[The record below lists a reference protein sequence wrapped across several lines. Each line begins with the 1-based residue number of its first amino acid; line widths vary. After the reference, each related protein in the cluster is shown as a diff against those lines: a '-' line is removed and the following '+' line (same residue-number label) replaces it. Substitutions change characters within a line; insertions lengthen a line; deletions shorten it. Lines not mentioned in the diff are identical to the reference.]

1 MLMSQARIL
10 NPNISAC
17 NHLEGSKPV
26 TTIGIVGTGP
36 SGIYSLMHL
45 ISLPVQLH
53 ITMFEQNHRA
63 GVGTPY
69 DPETNDPAML
79 ANIASIEL
87 PPVTE
92 ALVDWLVT
100 RTDDELSEIHINRAE
115 ICDRAFYP
123 RVLIGAYYHDQ
134 LNKLVELATS
144 QGHAVEI
151 LTRHHVVDV
160 IVHESDV
167 VIQVEAD
174 GATRLQAFDFA
185 IVASGHQERDVDE
198 EHEQLDHAYAK
209 RDVGTWRDAR
219 IGVLG
224 TSLSAI
230 DVAIGTAAEAG
241 RFIRQNGRLSY
252 VTDDPAASFSVTL
265 MSRRGLL
272 PEADFYCPIP
282 YEPLIHCT
290 PEQVIAICNDGRGE
304 CLDRLF
310 ALFKTKLA
318 SADPGYADGIGLQ
331 FLTPDNFAEVYFAAR
346 QRVPTL
352 DWAEANLA
360 EAKANARAR
369 KTVAWRYAILRM
381 HEVFGNAVKF
391 LDERDR
397 KRFSKGL
404 KQVFIDNYAAVP
416 PLSIERLLALRDDG
430 RLRILRLGN
439 DYSLLMS
446 NETGTT
452 HIQTD
457 GGSEEFDI
465 MVDAR
470 GQPALTLQELPFPTL
485 RLQIIANE
493 RVNDPSFSAD
503 DVSDLLEASVDVDE
517 SFALNDGLYSL
528 SRVYCLSIPHL
539 LKMHP
544 FIQGLTSCNELA
556 RAMTDSLAKALSML
570 HTHPH
575 SGMSEK
581 VAHFDKTSLVFC
593 LSKKQW
599 NAVGEQVA

>member
-1 MLMSQARIL
+1 M
-10 NPNISAC
+10 
-17 NHLEGSKPV
+17 

-45 ISLPVQLH
+45 IELPAPLH
-53 ITMFEQNHRA
+53 ITLFEQNHRA

-92 ALVDWLVT
+92 TLVDWLHD
-100 RTDDELSEIHINRAE
+100 RTDAELEDVHISRVEIS
-115 ICDRAFYP
+115 DRAFYP

-134 LNKLVELATS
+134 LSKLVARAAAK
-144 QGHAVEI
+144 GHTVEV
-151 LTRHHVVDV
+151 LTRHQVVDV
-160 IVHESDV
+160 IVHQGDV
-167 VIQVEAD
+167 VIQVED
-174 GATRLQAFDFA
+174 GGATRLQAFDYA
-185 IVASGHQERDVDE
+185 VVASGHQERDVE
-198 EHEQLDHAYAK
+198 EEFEQLDHAYAK
-209 RDVGTWRDAR
+209 RDVETWRDAR

-241 RFIRQNGRLSY
+241 RFVRREGKLNYIA
-252 VTDDPAASFSVTL
+252 DDANAAFSVTL

-282 YEPLIHCT
+282 YEPLVRCT
-290 PEQVIAICNDGRGE
+290 PEQVEAICTDGRGD
-304 CLDRLF
+304 CLDRMF
-310 ALFKTKLA
+310 ELFKTKLA
-318 SADPGYADGIGLQ
+318 TADPGYADGIGLQ
-331 FLTPDNFAEVYFAAR
+331 FLTPDNFAEVYFSAR
-346 QRVPTL
+346 QRVPAL

-381 HEVFGNAVKF
+381 HEVFGNAVKL

-416 PLSIERLLALRDDG
+416 PLSIERLLALRDAG

-439 DYSLLMS
+439 GYNLEND
-446 NETGTT
+446 EEAGTT
-452 HIQTD
+452 RIVTD
-457 GGSEEFDI
+457 AGEEVFDI

-493 RVNDPSFSAD
+493 RANDPSFTAD
-503 DVSDLLEASVDVDE
+503 DASDLLESGIEVDE
-517 SFALNDGLYSL
+517 AYALNDGIYSL

-539 LKMHP
+539 LKLHP
-544 FIQGLTSCNELA
+544 FIQGLTSCYDLA
-556 RAMTDSLAKALSML
+556 KAMADSLADALAGSSNL
-570 HTHPH
+570 PHP
-575 SGMSEK
+575 GITER
-581 VAHFDKTSLVFC
+581 VAHFDESSLVYC
-593 LSKKQW
+593 LSKRQW
-599 NAVGEQVA
+599 KVGATIAG

>member
-1 MLMSQARIL
+1 M
-10 NPNISAC
+10 
-17 NHLEGSKPV
+17 

-45 ISLPVQLH
+45 IGLPATLR

-92 ALVDWLVT
+92 TLVDWLNT
-100 RTDDELSEIHINRAE
+100 RTDDELSEIHISRAE
-115 ICDRAFYP
+115 ISDRAFYP

-134 LNKLVELATS
+134 LGKLVARAEAK
-144 QGHAVEI
+144 GHTVEI

-160 IVHESDV
+160 VVHEADV
-167 VIQVEAD
+167 VIQVETD
-174 GATRLQAFDFA
+174 GATRLQAFDYA
-185 IVASGHQERDVDE
+185 IVASGHQERDAED

-209 RDVGTWRDAR
+209 RDVETWRDAR

-241 RFIRQNGRLSY
+241 RFVREDGRLVY
-252 VTDDPAASFSVTL
+252 VTNDPAASFSVTL

-290 PEQVIAICNDGRGE
+290 PEQVEVICTDGQGD
-304 CLDRLF
+304 CLDRMF
-310 ALFKTKLA
+310 ELFKTKLA

-331 FLTPDNFAEVYFAAR
+331 FLTPDNFAEVYFSAR
-346 QRVPTL
+346 ERVPAF
-352 DWAEANLA
+352 DWSEANLA

-381 HEVFGNAVKF
+381 HEVFGNAVRL

-397 KRFSKGL
+397 KRFFKGL
-404 KQVFIDNYAAVP
+404 KQVFVDNYAAVP
-416 PLSIERLLALRDDG
+416 PLSIERLLALRDAG
-430 RLRILRLGN
+430 KVRILRLGN
-439 DYSLLMS
+439 DYTLQS
-446 NETGTT
+446 NDETGTT
-452 HIQTD
+452 RIQAES
-457 GGSEEFDI
+457 GEEEFDI

-493 RVNDPSFSAD
+493 RANDPSFTAD
-503 DVSDLLEASVDVDE
+503 DVSDLLDSGVEVDE
-517 SFALNDGLYSL
+517 AYALNDGIYCL

-539 LKMHP
+539 LKLHP
-544 FIQGLTSCNELA
+544 FIQGLTSCQELA
-556 RAMTDSLAKALSML
+556 RVMAESLADELVG
-570 HTHPH
+570 PH
-575 SGMSEK
+575 SLPRPGITEL
-581 VAHFDKTSLVFC
+581 VAHFDETSLVFC
-593 LSKKQW
+593 LSKGQW
-599 NAVGEQVA
+599 MVDGQCAMK

>member
-1 MLMSQARIL
+1 MTR
-10 NPNISAC
+10 
-17 NHLEGSKPV
+17 
-26 TTIGIVGTGP
+26 IGIVGTGP

-45 ISLPVQLH
+45 INLPMPLH
-53 ITMFEQNHRA
+53 ITLFEQNHRA

-92 ALVDWLVT
+92 TLVDWLHD
-100 RTDDELSEIHINRAE
+100 RTDAELADVHISRAE
-115 ICDRAFYP
+115 ISDRAFYP

-134 LNKLVELATS
+134 LTKLIKRAEA
-144 QGHAVEI
+144 QGHTVEV
-151 LTRHHVVDV
+151 LTCHHVVDV
-160 IVHESDV
+160 IVHEGDV

-174 GATRLQAFDFA
+174 GATRLQAFDYA
-185 IVASGHQERDVDE
+185 IVASGHQERDVEE

-209 RDVGTWRDAR
+209 RDVETWRDAR

-241 RFIRQNGRLSY
+241 RFVRREGRLVY
-252 VTDDPAASFSVTL
+252 VSDDAEAAFSVTL

-282 YEPLIHCT
+282 YEPLVHCT
-290 PEQVIAICNDGRGE
+290 PEQVGTICADGKGD
-304 CLDRLF
+304 CLDRMF
-310 ALFKTKLA
+310 ELFKTKLTT
-318 SADPGYADGIGLQ
+318 ADPGYADGIGLQ
-331 FLTPDNFAEVYFAAR
+331 FLTPDTFAEVYFAAR
-346 QRVPTL
+346 QRVPAL
-352 DWAEANLA
+352 DWAEANLT

-381 HEVFGNAVKF
+381 HEAFGNAVKL

-416 PLSIERLLALRDDG
+416 PLSIERLLALRDAG
-430 RLRILRLGN
+430 KLRILRLGN
-439 DYSLLMS
+439 DYSLHS
-446 NETGTT
+446 DDEGGTT
-452 HIQTD
+452 TIQTEA
-457 GGSEEFDI
+457 GEEIFDV

-493 RVNDPSFSAD
+493 RANDPSFTVD
-503 DVSDLLEASVDVDE
+503 DVSDLLESGVEVDE
-517 SFALNDGLYSL
+517 SYALNDGLYSL

-539 LKMHP
+539 LKLHP
-544 FIQGLTSCNELA
+544 FIQGLTSCDELA
-556 RAMTDSLAKALSML
+556 QAMAASLADELAES
-570 HTHPH
+570 HTLPHP
-575 SGMSEK
+575 GITER
-581 VAHFDKTSLVFC
+581 VAHFDETSLVYC
-593 LSKKQW
+593 LSKRQW
-599 NAVGEQVA
+599 KADGQRVT

>member
-1 MLMSQARIL
+1 MHAEE
-10 NPNISAC
+10 NPLRRC
-17 NHLEGSKPV
+17 V

-36 SGIYSLMHL
+36 SGIYSLLHL
-45 ISLPVQLH
+45 IALPGPLR
-53 ITMFEQNHRA
+53 ITLFEQNHRA

-92 ALVDWLVT
+92 TLVDWLNS
-100 RTDDELSEIHINRAE
+100 RTDDELSGVRISRADISE
-115 ICDRAFYP
+115 RAFYP

-134 LNKLVELATS
+134 LNKLVARAEAT
-144 QGHAVEI
+144 GHTVEI
-151 LTRHHVVDV
+151 LTRRHVVDV

-174 GATRLQAFDFA
+174 GATHMQAFDYV
-185 IVASGHQERDVDE
+185 IVASGHQERDAEDA
-198 EHEQLDHAYAK
+198 HEQLDHAYAK
-209 RDVGTWRDAR
+209 RDAETWRDAR

-241 RFIRQNGRLSY
+241 RFVREDGRLSY
-252 VTDDPAASFSVTL
+252 VPDDPAASFSLTL

-282 YEPLIHCT
+282 YEPLVHCT
-290 PEQVIAICNDGRGE
+290 PEQVDAICADGKGN
-304 CLDRLF
+304 CLDRMF
-310 ALFKTKLA
+310 ELFKTKLA
-318 SADPGYADGIGLQ
+318 LADPGYADGIGLQ

-346 QRVPTL
+346 QRVPAL

-381 HEVFGNAVKF
+381 HEVFGSAVKL
-391 LDERDR
+391 LDEYDR
-397 KRFSKGL
+397 KRFSRGL
-404 KQVFIDNYAAVP
+404 KHVFIDNYAAVP
-416 PLSIERLLALRDDG
+416 PLSIERLLALRNAG
-430 RLRILRLGN
+430 RLQILRLGN
-439 DYSLLMS
+439 DYSLHS
-446 NETGTT
+446 DDETGTT
-452 HIQTD
+452 TIRAE
-457 GGSEEFDI
+457 GREELFDI

-493 RVNDPSFSAD
+493 RANDPSFTAD
-503 DVSDLLEASVDVDE
+503 DVSDLLASGVEVGE
-517 SFALNDGLYSL
+517 SFELNDGLYSL

-539 LKMHP
+539 LKIHP
-544 FIQGLTSCNELA
+544 FIQGLTSCNDLA
-556 RAMTDSLAKALSML
+556 QAMAGSLADEVAGV
-570 HTHPH
+570 HNHAHPAI
-575 SGMSEK
+575 SER
-581 VAHFDKTSLVFC
+581 VAHFDETSLIHC
-593 LSKKQW
+593 LAKQRRSA
-599 NAVGEQVA
+599 AVKSEGGKRKAPR

>member
-1 MLMSQARIL
+1 
-10 NPNISAC
+10 
-17 NHLEGSKPV
+17 V

-45 ISLPVQLH
+45 IELPAPMC

-92 ALVDWLVT
+92 TLVDWLDT
-100 RTDDELSEIHINRAE
+100 RTDDELSDVHIGRADISE
-115 ICDRAFYP
+115 RAFYP

-134 LNKLVELATS
+134 LYKLVARAKAK
-144 QGHAVEI
+144 GHSVEI

-160 IVHESDV
+160 IVHEGEV
-167 VIQVEAD
+167 LIQTEAD
-174 GATRLQAFDFA
+174 GTTSTLAFDYA
-185 IVASGHQERDVDE
+185 IVASGHQERDVDD
-198 EHEQLDHAYAK
+198 EHEQIDHAYAK
-209 RDVGTWRDAR
+209 REVDAWRDAR

-241 RFIRQNGRLSY
+241 RFVRQNGRLAY
-252 VTDDPAASFSVTL
+252 IANDPAAAFSVTL

-282 YEPLIHCT
+282 YEPLVHCT
-290 PEQVIAICNDGRGE
+290 PEQVEAICTDGKGN
-304 CLDRLF
+304 CLNRMF

-318 SADPGYADGIGLQ
+318 SADPGYADGVGLQ
-331 FLTPDNFAEVYFAAR
+331 FLTPDNFADVYFSAR
-346 QRVPTL
+346 QRVPAL

-381 HEVFGNAVKF
+381 HEVFGNAVKL
-391 LDERDR
+391 LDEGDR

-416 PLSIERLLALRDDG
+416 PLSIERLLAMRDAG
-430 RLRILRLGN
+430 RLRVLRLGN
-439 DYSLLMS
+439 DYCLQPD
-446 NETGTT
+446 NDNGATIVKTEG
-452 HIQTD
+452 QD
-457 GGSEEFDI
+457 EQFDI

-493 RVNDPSFSAD
+493 RDNDPSFAAD
-503 DVSDLLEASVDVDE
+503 DVSDLLQNGVEVGASYE
-517 SFALNDGLYSL
+517 LNDGLYSL

-539 LKMHP
+539 LKLHP
-544 FIQGLTSCNELA
+544 FIQGLTSCYDLA
-556 RAMTDSLAKALSML
+556 QAMADSLADELAG
-570 HTHPH
+570 THNLPH
-575 SGMSEK
+575 PSVSK
-581 VAHFDKTSLVFC
+581 RVTHFDETSLVYC
-593 LSKKQW
+593 LSKRQGK
-599 NAVGEQVA
+599 AVAMGTM

>member
-1 MLMSQARIL
+1 MKR
-10 NPNISAC
+10 
-17 NHLEGSKPV
+17 
-26 TTIGIVGTGP
+26 IGIVGTGP

-45 ISLPVQLH
+45 IDLPMPLH
-53 ITMFEQNHRA
+53 ITLFEQNRRA
-63 GVGTPY
+63 GLGTPY

-92 ALVDWLVT
+92 TLVDWLHD
-100 RTDDELSEIHINRAE
+100 RTDAELADIHIIRPD
-115 ICDRAFYP
+115 ISDRAFYP

-134 LNKLVELATS
+134 LTKLIKRAEA
-144 QGHAVEI
+144 QGHTVEV
-151 LTRHHVVDV
+151 LTQHHVVDV
-160 IVHESDV
+160 IVHEGDV
-167 VIQVEAD
+167 VIQVEAE
-174 GATRLQAFDFA
+174 GATRLQAFDYA
-185 IVASGHQERDVDE
+185 VVASGHQERDVED

-209 RDVGTWRDAR
+209 RDVETWRDAR

-241 RFIRQNGRLSY
+241 HFVRQDGKLAY
-252 VTDDPAASFSVTL
+252 IADDTDAAFLLTL

-282 YEPLIHCT
+282 YEPLAQCK
-290 PEQVIAICNDGRGE
+290 PQKVEVICSDGKGD
-304 CLDRLF
+304 CLDRMF
-310 ALFKTKLA
+310 ELFKAEIA

-331 FLTPDNFAEVYFAAR
+331 FLTPDTFAEVYFSAR
-346 QRVPTL
+346 QRVRAL

-381 HEVFGNAVKF
+381 HEVFGNAVKL

-416 PLSIERLLALRDDG
+416 PLSIERLLALRDAG
-430 RLRILRLGN
+430 KLRILRLGN
-439 DYSLLMS
+439 DYNLDSDE
-446 NETGTT
+446 ETGTT
-452 HIQTD
+452 CIVTD
-457 GGSEEFDI
+457 AGEEVFDI

-493 RVNDPSFSAD
+493 RANDPSFTAD
-503 DVSDLLEASVDVDE
+503 DASDLLESGLEVDE
-517 SFALNDGLYSL
+517 AYALNDGIYSL

-539 LKMHP
+539 LKLHP
-544 FIQGLTSCNELA
+544 FIQGLTSCWELA
-556 RAMTDSLAKALSML
+556 KAMADSLADELAGSHSLQ
-570 HTHPH
+570 HP
-575 SGMSEK
+575 GITER
-581 VAHFDKTSLVFC
+581 VAHFDETSLVYC
-593 LSKKQW
+593 LSKRQW
-599 NAVGEQVA
+599 KVDGQSAMK

>member
-1 MLMSQARIL
+1 MTR
-10 NPNISAC
+10 
-17 NHLEGSKPV
+17 
-26 TTIGIVGTGP
+26 IGIVGTGP

-45 ISLPVQLH
+45 IDLPMPLH
-53 ITMFEQNHRA
+53 IILFEQNHCA

-92 ALVDWLVT
+92 TLVDWLHD
-100 RTDDELSEIHINRAE
+100 RTDAELTDVHISRAE
-115 ICDRAFYP
+115 ISDRAFYP

-134 LNKLVELATS
+134 LIKLIMRAEAK
-144 QGHAVEI
+144 GHAVEV

-160 IVHESDV
+160 IVHEGDV
-167 VIQVEAD
+167 VIQVEAE
-174 GATRLQAFDFA
+174 GATRLQAFDYA
-185 IVASGHQERDVDE
+185 IVASGHQECDVED

-209 RDVGTWRDAR
+209 RDVETWRDAR

-241 RFIRQNGRLSY
+241 RFVRREGKLVYIA
-252 VTDDPAASFSVTL
+252 DDANAAFSVTL

-282 YEPLIHCT
+282 YEPLMQCT
-290 PEQVIAICNDGRGE
+290 PEQVEAICTDGKGD
-304 CLDRLF
+304 CLDRMF
-310 ALFKTKLA
+310 ELFKAKLA
-318 SADPGYADGIGLQ
+318 TADPGYADGIGLQ
-331 FLTPDNFAEVYFAAR
+331 FLTPDSFAEVYFAAR
-346 QRVPTL
+346 QRVPAL

-381 HEVFGNAVKF
+381 HEVFGNAVKL

-416 PLSIERLLALRDDG
+416 PLSIERLLALRDAG
-430 RLRILRLGN
+430 TLRILRLGN
-439 DYSLLMS
+439 DYTLQSDD
-446 NETGTT
+446 ETGTT
-452 HIQTD
+452 RIQTE
-457 GGSEEFDI
+457 GGEEEFDI

-493 RVNDPSFSAD
+493 RANDPSFTAD
-503 DVSDLLEASVDVDE
+503 DASDLLEGGVEVDE
-517 SFALNDGLYSL
+517 AYALNDGIYSL

-539 LKMHP
+539 LKLHP
-544 FIQGLTSCNELA
+544 FIQGLTSSQELA
-556 RAMTDSLAKALSML
+556 KAMADSLADELAGSHSLP
-570 HTHPH
+570 HP
-575 SGMSEK
+575 GITEK
-581 VAHFDKTSLVFC
+581 VAHFDETSLVYC
-593 LSKKQW
+593 LSKRRWKVD
-599 NAVGEQVA
+599 ATLEK

>member
-1 MLMSQARIL
+1 M
-10 NPNISAC
+10 
-17 NHLEGSKPV
+17 

-45 ISLPVQLH
+45 IDLPAPLN
-53 ITMFEQNHRA
+53 ITLFEQNHRA
-63 GVGTPY
+63 GLGTPY

-92 ALVDWLVT
+92 TLVDWLHD
-100 RTDDELSEIHINRAE
+100 RTDAELADVHISRAE
-115 ICDRAFYP
+115 ISDRAFYP

-134 LNKLVELATS
+134 LSKLVRRAEAR
-144 QGHAVEI
+144 GHIVEV

-160 IVHESDV
+160 IAHEGDV
-167 VIQVEAD
+167 VIQVEAN
-174 GATRLQAFDFA
+174 GATRLQAFDYA
-185 IVASGHQERDVDE
+185 IVASGHQERDVED

-209 RDVGTWRDAR
+209 RDVETWRNAR

-224 TSLSAI
+224 TSLSSI

-241 RFIRQNGRLSY
+241 RFVRQEGKLAY
-252 VTDDPAASFSVTL
+252 VAGDADATFSVTL

-282 YEPLIHCT
+282 YEPLVHCT
-290 PEQVIAICNDGRGE
+290 PEQVDTICTDGKGD
-304 CLDRLF
+304 CLDRMF
-310 ALFKTKLA
+310 ELFKIKLA
-318 SADPGYADGIGLQ
+318 TADPGYADGIGLQ
-331 FLTPDNFAEVYFAAR
+331 FLTPDNFAPVYFSAR
-346 QRVPTL
+346 ERVPAL

-381 HEVFGNAVKF
+381 HEVFGNAVKL

-416 PLSIERLLALRDDG
+416 PLSIERLLALRDAG
-430 RLRILRLGN
+430 KLRVLRLGN
-439 DYSLLMS
+439 EYALQSDDK
-446 NETGTT
+446 TGTT
-452 HIQTD
+452 RVQTED
-457 GGSEEFDI
+457 GEEEFDI

-493 RVNDPSFSAD
+493 RANDPSFTAD
-503 DVSDLLEASVDVDE
+503 DASDLLESGVEVDDAY
-517 SFALNDGLYSL
+517 ALNDGIYSL

-539 LKMHP
+539 LKLHP
-544 FIQGLTSCNELA
+544 FIQGLTSCQELA
-556 RAMTDSLAKALSML
+556 KAMADSLADELAGSHSLP
-570 HTHPH
+570 HP
-575 SGMSEK
+575 GIAEM
-581 VAHFDKTSLVFC
+581 VAHFDETSLVYC
-593 LSKKQW
+593 LSKRQW
-599 NAVGEQVA
+599 KAEATI

>member
-1 MLMSQARIL
+1 MDAKV
-10 NPNISAC
+10 NPSGYYA
-17 NHLEGSKPV
+17 

-45 ISLPVQLH
+45 IAMPGPLR
-53 ITMFEQNHRA
+53 ITLFEQNHRA

-92 ALVDWLVT
+92 TLVDWLHS
-100 RTDDELSEIHINRAE
+100 RTDDELSSVHIRRAD
-115 ICDRAFYP
+115 ISDRAFYP
-123 RVLIGAYYHDQ
+123 RVLIGGYYHDQ
-134 LNKLVELATS
+134 LNRLAARAEAK
-144 QGHAVEI
+144 GHSVEI

-160 IVHESDV
+160 IVHEGDV
-167 VIQVEAD
+167 VIQVESE
-174 GATRLQAFDFA
+174 GVRRLQAFDYV
-185 IVASGHQERDVDE
+185 IVASGHQERDAEDA
-198 EHEQLDHAYAK
+198 HEQLDHAYAK
-209 RDVGTWRDAR
+209 RDVETWRDAR

-241 RFIRQNGRLSY
+241 RFVRKDGKLIY
-252 VTDDPAASFSVTL
+252 VSDDPAASFSLTL

-282 YEPLIHCT
+282 YEPLVHCT
-290 PEQVIAICNDGRGE
+290 PEQVEAICTDGRGN
-304 CLDRLF
+304 CLDRMF
-310 ALFKTKLA
+310 ELFKTKLA
-318 SADPGYADGIGLQ
+318 LADPGFADGIGLQ

-346 QRVPTL
+346 QRVPAL

-391 LDERDR
+391 MDERDR

-416 PLSIERLLALRDDG
+416 PLSIERLLALRDAG
-430 RLRILRLGN
+430 RLSILRLGN
-439 DYSLLMS
+439 DYSLNFDEDNGM
-446 NETGTT
+446 TT
-452 HIQTD
+452 IHAE
-457 GGSEEFDI
+457 GREGLFDI

-493 RVNDPSFSAD
+493 RANDPSFTAD
-503 DVSDLLEASVDVDE
+503 DVSDLLDSGIEVGDSLE
-517 SFALNDGLYSL
+517 LNDGLYSL

-544 FIQGLTSCNELA
+544 FIQGLTSCDELA
-556 RAMTDSLAKALSML
+556 KAIADSLADTLSCS
-570 HTHPH
+570 HNHPH
-575 SGMSEK
+575 PGMSEK
-581 VAHFDKTSLVFC
+581 VAHFDEMSLVHC
-593 LSKKQW
+593 LSKRQISKF
-599 NAVGEQVA
+599 

>member
-1 MLMSQARIL
+1 MKR
-10 NPNISAC
+10 
-17 NHLEGSKPV
+17 
-26 TTIGIVGTGP
+26 IGIVGTGP

-45 ISLPVQLH
+45 IDLPMPLH
-53 ITMFEQNHRA
+53 ITLFEQNRRA
-63 GVGTPY
+63 GLGTPY

-92 ALVDWLVT
+92 TLVDWLHD
-100 RTDDELSEIHINRAE
+100 RTDAELADIHIIRPD
-115 ICDRAFYP
+115 ISDRAFYP

-134 LNKLVELATS
+134 LTKLIKRAEA
-144 QGHAVEI
+144 QGHTVEV

-160 IVHESDV
+160 IVHEDDV
-167 VIQVEAD
+167 VIQVEAE
-174 GATRLQAFDFA
+174 GATRLQAFDYA
-185 IVASGHQERDVDE
+185 IVASGHQERDVED

-209 RDVGTWRDAR
+209 RDVETWRNAR

-230 DVAIGTAAEAG
+230 DVAIGIAAEAG
-241 RFIRQNGRLSY
+241 RFVRREGKLAYIA
-252 VTDDPAASFSVTL
+252 DDADAAFSVTL

-282 YEPLIHCT
+282 YEPLVHCT
-290 PEQVIAICNDGRGE
+290 PEQVEAICTDGKGD
-304 CLDRLF
+304 CLDRMF
-310 ALFKTKLA
+310 ELFKTKLA
-318 SADPGYADGIGLQ
+318 IADPGYADGIGLQ
-331 FLTPDNFAEVYFAAR
+331 FLTPDNFAEVYFSAR
-346 QRVPTL
+346 QRVPAL

-360 EAKANARAR
+360 EAKANARAC

-381 HEVFGNAVKF
+381 HEVFGNAVKL

-416 PLSIERLLALRDDG
+416 PLSIERLLALRDAG
-430 RLRILRLGN
+430 KLRILRLGN
-439 DYSLLMS
+439 DYNLESDE
-446 NETGTT
+446 ETGTT
-452 HIQTD
+452 CIVTD
-457 GGSEEFDI
+457 AQEEVFDI

-493 RVNDPSFSAD
+493 RANDPSFTAD
-503 DVSDLLEASVDVDE
+503 DASELLESGVEVDE
-517 SFALNDGLYSL
+517 AYALNDGIYSL

-539 LKMHP
+539 LKLHP
-544 FIQGLTSCNELA
+544 FIQGLTSCQELA
-556 RAMTDSLAKALSML
+556 KAMADSLADELAGSHSLP
-570 HTHPH
+570 HP
-575 SGMSEK
+575 GITER
-581 VAHFDKTSLVFC
+581 VAHFDETSLVYC
-593 LSKKQW
+593 LSKRQW
-599 NAVGEQVA
+599 KVDATIAA

>member
-1 MLMSQARIL
+1 MKR
-10 NPNISAC
+10 
-17 NHLEGSKPV
+17 
-26 TTIGIVGTGP
+26 IGIVGTGP

-45 ISLPVQLH
+45 IDLPMPLH
-53 ITMFEQNHRA
+53 ITLFEQNRRA
-63 GVGTPY
+63 GLGTPY

-92 ALVDWLVT
+92 TLVDWLHD
-100 RTDDELSEIHINRAE
+100 RTDAELADIHITRPD
-115 ICDRAFYP
+115 ISDRAFYP

-134 LNKLVELATS
+134 LTKLIKRAEA
-144 QGHAVEI
+144 QGHTVEV

-160 IVHESDV
+160 IVHEGDV
-167 VIQVEAD
+167 VIQVEAE
-174 GATRLQAFDFA
+174 GATRLQAFDYA
-185 IVASGHQERDVDE
+185 IVASGHQERDVED

-209 RDVGTWRDAR
+209 RDVETWRNAR

-230 DVAIGTAAEAG
+230 DVAIGIAAEAG
-241 RFIRQNGRLSY
+241 RFVRREGKLAYIA
-252 VTDDPAASFSVTL
+252 DDADAAFSVTL

-282 YEPLIHCT
+282 YEPLVHCT
-290 PEQVIAICNDGRGE
+290 PEQVEAICTDGKGD
-304 CLDRLF
+304 CLDRMF
-310 ALFKTKLA
+310 ELFKTKLA
-318 SADPGYADGIGLQ
+318 IADPGYADGIGLQ
-331 FLTPDNFAEVYFAAR
+331 FLTPDNFAEVYFSAR
-346 QRVPTL
+346 QRVPAL

-360 EAKANARAR
+360 EAKANARAC

-381 HEVFGNAVKF
+381 HEVFGNAVKL

-416 PLSIERLLALRDDG
+416 PLSIERLLALRDAG
-430 RLRILRLGN
+430 KLRILRLGN
-439 DYSLLMS
+439 DYNLESDE
-446 NETGTT
+446 ETGTT
-452 HIQTD
+452 CIVTD
-457 GGSEEFDI
+457 AGDEVFDI

-493 RVNDPSFSAD
+493 RANDPSFTAD
-503 DVSDLLEASVDVDE
+503 DASELLESGVEVDE
-517 SFALNDGLYSL
+517 AYALNDGIYSL

-539 LKMHP
+539 LKLHP
-544 FIQGLTSCNELA
+544 FIQGLTSCQELA
-556 RAMTDSLAKALSML
+556 KAMADSLADELAGSHSLP
-570 HTHPH
+570 HP
-575 SGMSEK
+575 GITER
-581 VAHFDKTSLVFC
+581 VAHFDETSLVYC
-593 LSKKQW
+593 LSKRQW
-599 NAVGEQVA
+599 KVDATIAA